1 MSTYQNQIVLKGFLG
16 KDPDVRTSSKQ
27 VLYAVLSLATKNS
40 YNDRQSGERVSQT
53 TWHRCVA
60 FGTVAE
66 SARRLAKGDYIEIRG
81 ELRNRSFTDKGGG
94 RTRFSEVRIV
104 AFAKL
109 VRPSEV
115 AQAARNSS
123 AQQQVPA

>member
-16 KDPDVRTSSKQ
+16 KDPDVRTTSKQ

-40 YNDRQSGERVSQT
+40 YNDRHSGERVSQT

-66 SARRLAKGDYIEIRG
+66 SARSLAKGDYIEIRG
-81 ELRNRSFTDKGGG
+81 ELRNRSFTDKDGVTK
-94 RTRFSEVRIV
+94 RVSEVRIL

-109 VRPSEV
+109 VRSTEV
-115 AQAARNSS
+115 AQAAKKSS
-123 AQQQVPA
+123 AHQQVPA